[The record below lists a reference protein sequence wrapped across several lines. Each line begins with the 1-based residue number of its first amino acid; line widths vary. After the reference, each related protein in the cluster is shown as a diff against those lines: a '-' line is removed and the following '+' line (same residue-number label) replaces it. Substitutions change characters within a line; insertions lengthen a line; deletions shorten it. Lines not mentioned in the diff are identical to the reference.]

1 MRTRNMWLIAGLA
14 VALVAGCCGVLAKE
28 SGTGRGGGGAEKT
41 PVAEPLTFQW
51 GESTLLSD
59 DGNRAAR
66 TAQRGFSIATD
77 GDRVHA
83 IYQSVISRENGEVYY
98 RRSDDGGLTWGT
110 PQRLTHHEG
119 RAMAPN
125 IAVKGDDVYCVWR
138 DTRFDQ
144 DGELYFI
151 RSTDGGDSWEG
162 AVRLTEDDVRTAAPN
177 MAVVGDSVTITW
189 EDYGMAN
196 KRSDVEILR
205 SADAGR
211 SWKPRQSVI
220 EAVNGCPI
228 LAVGEGDV
236 LNLVSCSWDHS
247 KPTEGYNF
255 ELYFRR
261 SEDGGASWTAPR
273 RLTDDETGD
282 SRFPVIAASG
292 RTLHVAWWDDR
303 DDDRYPH
310 RGYPPIS
317 PPADHNFE
325 VYYKRSDDMG
335 ETWSEDTRLTNSVS
349 VASNPAIVSKGSRV
363 FIVWEDNRDGGNAIF
378 FKYSTDDGLTWS
390 EDIRLTDPAH
400 EGIVPGLAVGDDGA
414 LHLIWTEKRDG
425 PPRAYVMR
433 GLPSG
438 G

>member
-1 MRTRNMWLIAGLA
+1 
-14 VALVAGCCGVLAKE
+14 
-28 SGTGRGGGGAEKT
+28 
-41 PVAEPLTFQW
+41 
-51 GESTLLSD
+51 
-59 DGNRAAR
+59 
-66 TAQRGFSIATD
+66 
-77 GDRVHA
+77 
-83 IYQSVISRENGEVYY
+83 
-98 RRSDDGGLTWGT
+98 
-110 PQRLTHHEG
+110 
-119 RAMAPN
+119 
-125 IAVKGDDVYCVWR
+125 
-138 DTRFDQ
+138 
-144 DGELYFI
+144 
-151 RSTDGGDSWEG
+151 
-162 AVRLTEDDVRTAAPN
+162 
-177 MAVVGDSVTITW
+177 
-189 EDYGMAN
+189 
-196 KRSDVEILR
+196 
-205 SADAGR
+205 
-211 SWKPRQSVI
+211 
-220 EAVNGCPI
+220 
-228 LAVGEGDV
+228 
-236 LNLVSCSWDHS
+236 
-247 KPTEGYNF
+247 
-255 ELYFRR
+255 
-261 SEDGGASWTAPR
+261 
-273 RLTDDETGD
+273 
-282 SRFPVIAASG
+282 VIAASG